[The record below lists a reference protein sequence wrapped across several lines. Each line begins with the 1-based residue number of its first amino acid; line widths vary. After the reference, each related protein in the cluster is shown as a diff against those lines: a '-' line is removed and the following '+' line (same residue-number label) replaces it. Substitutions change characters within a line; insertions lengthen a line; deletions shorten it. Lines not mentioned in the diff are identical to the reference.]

1 MTDTIKQVAE
11 ALKAAR
17 MAKIERPLSECYTDM
32 AQAAIDVL
40 RPKVKPLEWSEW
52 KNTWCETLDRQY
64 QIHRQCLGGY
74 SVIYQGHQL
83 DPTFSTVAHAKRF
96 THMLNEVSNRDY

>member
-11 ALKAAR
+11 AMRIAQLEAICPADQLE
-17 MAKIERPLSECYTDM
+17 AM